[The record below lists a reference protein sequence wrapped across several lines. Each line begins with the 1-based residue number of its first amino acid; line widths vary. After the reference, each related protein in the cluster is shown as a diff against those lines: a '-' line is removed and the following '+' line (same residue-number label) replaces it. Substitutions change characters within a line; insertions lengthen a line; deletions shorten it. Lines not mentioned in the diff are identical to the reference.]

1 MPSTQSIWQAA
12 APPTR
17 SVPPPPTCDVAVVG
31 AGIAGASAAL
41 ALHEAAPG
49 LRVHVFEA
57 RAPGFGATGRNAGF
71 LLLGTSR
78 DYASAVDAVGRDRA
92 RRLWAF
98 TAESARRVTQDARL
112 AAAGGELG
120 GAVTAAGDAA
130 EAERLTRSHA
140 LLAEDG
146 IATELLTG
154 DAVAAR
160 TGMRGFPAALVAP
173 GGSVNSH
180 ALTRAVLAASGAP
193 LTAGWRLAGVE
204 ADGGGVRLHAAD
216 GTEVRAGRAY
226 LALGAYVTKVVAS
239 AADVVRPVRAQMLAT
254 EPLPPLVHR
263 PVYSHEGYFYLRTHP
278 SGALLLGGARHLHRD
293 AEVGFEDATTEPLQR
308 DLEAYLARHVPAA
321 AGARIARRWSGT
333 MSFTAD
339 GLPVLAD
346 VPDVPGA
353 LWGGG
358 FTGHGM
364 GFSLR
369 FGDLVARRL
378 LGEPDADADL
388 FDPTRSTLI
397 PSAAPVA

>member
-1 MPSTQSIWQAA
+1 MSETESIWQAA
-12 APPTR
+12 APAFPSAPAPR
-17 SVPPPPTCDVAVVG
+17 ACDVAIVG

-41 ALHEAAPG
+41 ALQDFAPG
-49 LRVHVFEA
+49 LRVHVFDA
-57 RAPGFGATGRNAGF
+57 RVPGWGATGRNAGF

-78 DYASAVDAVGRDRA
+78 DYASAVDEVGRDRA

-98 TAESARRVTQDARL
+98 TAESARRITRDERFR
-112 AAAGGELG
+112 AAHPELG

-130 EAERLTRSHA
+130 EAERLARSHV

-146 IATELLTG
+146 IASELLTG
-154 DAVAAR
+154 DAVSER
-160 TGMRGFPAALVAP
+160 TGMQGFPAALVAP

-193 LTAGWRLAGVE
+193 VTTGWRLAGVE
-204 ADGGGVRLHAAD
+204 ADGDGVRLHGDD
-216 GTEVRAGRAY
+216 GSEVRAARVY
-226 LALGAYVTKVVAS
+226 LALGAYVTQALPS
-239 AADVVRPVRAQMLAT
+239 AADLVRPVRAQMLAT
-254 EPLPPLVHR
+254 EALPPRVHR
-263 PVYSHEGYFYLRTHP
+263 PVYSHEGYYYLRMHP

-378 LGEPDADADL
+378 LGESDPAADL
-388 FDPTRSTLI
+388 FDPARLAVET
-397 PSAAPVA
+397 PA